1 MKLLNK
7 LLLTLGVV
15 SAVSLMPSCAS
26 VDTSEVSIILPNG
39 TPAIAGGTLLNEVN
53 SEVVTDSTLLQTAL
67 VSGET
72 DFVIAPLILGTNL
85 YLKGKSKYQL
95 EAIITTNNAY
105 LVSNNELTPAS
116 LQGKNI
122 AIVGFK
128 NKLTIFATRFAPRSF
143 VTKTSAKTLKK
154 DI

>member
-39 TPAIAGGTLLNEVN
+39 TPAIAVGTLLNEVN

-67 VSGET
+67 TTIKQERDRARTELETMHLASANSCGDPKFMEPGENSLNWT
-72 DFVIAPLILGTNL
+72 LRLLTN
-85 YLKGKSKYQL
+85 
-95 EAIITTNNAY
+95 
-105 LVSNNELTPAS
+105 
-116 LQGKNI
+116 
-122 AIVGFK
+122 
-128 NKLTIFATRFAPRSF
+128 
-143 VTKTSAKTLKK
+143 
-154 DI
+154 D